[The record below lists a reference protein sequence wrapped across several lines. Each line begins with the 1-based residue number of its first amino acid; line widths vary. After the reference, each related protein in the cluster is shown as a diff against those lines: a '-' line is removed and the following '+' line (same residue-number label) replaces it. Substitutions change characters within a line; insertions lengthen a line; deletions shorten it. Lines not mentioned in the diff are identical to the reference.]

1 MKTLR
6 GKKVL
11 ITVPE
16 LKKSSIEISQKD
28 EDMIM
33 KEAMQKWQSL
43 EVFAVGDEVEGVKKD
58 DQVYVQTYALESGE
72 KIEVD
77 GHIRILVPENA
88 IAIIW

>member
-1 MKTLR
+1 MKNLR

-16 LKKSSIEISQKD
+16 LKKSSIAISEKD
-28 EDMIM
+28 EEMIM
-33 KEAMQKWQSL
+33 KEAMQKWNSL
-43 EVFAVGDEVEGVKKD
+43 EVFATGDEVEGVKKG
-58 DQVYVQTYALESGE
+58 DQVYVQTYALETGE

-77 GHIRILVPENA
+77 GHMRILVPENS